1 MVLNATR
8 RSDLRAGRTEWRG
21 WKDGSITSLTPGSL
35 RKNIHQVFFKHAFLH
50 LRGITK
56 IVFRNKQLPK
66 GSEYLKASWT
76 VTYLIKCPARRLSA
90 DNWNVW
96 SLQSFAAEL
105 WGSHLLALTLTS
117 ARLGVC
123 LFVLQQGA
131 QMGLSPHAT
140 WECGTHSTTVRSG
153 T

>member
-1 MVLNATR
+1 MR
-8 RSDLRAGRTEWRG
+8 RSDLSAGRTEWRG

-35 RKNIHQVFFKHAFLH
+35 TKNIKYFSSKRFSIWGLMGV
-50 LRGITK
+50 TK
-56 IVFRNKQLPK
+56 IVFWNKQLPK
-66 GSEYLKASWT
+66 GSEYLKVSWM
-76 VTYLIKCPARRLSA
+76 VTYLIKCTARRLST
-90 DNWNVW
+90 DIWYVWN
-96 SLQSFAAEL
+96 LQSFAAEL

-140 WECGTHSTTVRSG
+140 WECGTLSRTVWSG